1 VGHALAVHIGP
12 KKRAKSTL
20 KSEWDDLD
28 PRTKAAASPPTP
40 ARQAV
45 PNRVPYNVSSADFP
59 ADGPVAW
66 DEIDRLSM
74 RANAE
79 LVVPTMTRSGADRR
93 IAIYARY
100 SSEQQ
105 KPTSIEI
112 QEKDGVRYYRKL
124 GGTSHT
130 LFRDDARTGTDTDR
144 EGFQSLMRAVEAG
157 EFDTVVIWSFD
168 RLARETYDGV
178 PIIQFLEMH
187 GVELHI
193 VRKGRQ
199 VTKREAILDAVQ
211 AEEENALRV
220 DRITNGLND
229 FVQKGGLPWGWH
241 YGLLPT
247 RRRGFPERD
256 VENTANIVKRIT
268 LDIVYKSGDVIADEL
283 NAEGVE
289 PPSGKGLWDGWTVL
303 FIAQNVANTGRIHYR
318 KTGLHY
324 DTKAKSWVR
333 KPNPEYKWIK
343 GRNENI
349 RLVEDHEYVAAVK
362 AIQARNTRL
371 GGVNLDKSNHALP
384 IFGNP
389 ICDCPD
395 RGEEQRFLLNY
406 VDESKCSHRYKC
418 SNGKERCCGDA
429 QSFVGDDI
437 ERAIFDATAPRLA
450 PWLDGFDG
458 EFKDSLKEIERV
470 NEVRRAGENETLKEL
485 RDQSRRLLRESIR
498 DSHDE
503 DDHKAVALE
512 VKTQIQESKRRLA
525 LIPEIQV
532 EAIDFDGVRQSLS
545 TSLSMLRD
553 RLPFVPQNH
562 EEKELVEALRAGVLG
577 ILISRQ
583 GRLRGSFRIRIAA
596 QWERYVL
603 SEEQVIACD
612 FQPEIIETE
621 CHLEPSYTNVGS
633 VAYMSELAASGLHAL
648 SDEQWAL
655 VKDQL
660 PDLSITET
668 DGSRTSDT
676 RTVLHLLLFM
686 TRMKVPLTRPP
697 EYFGTRREAYNA
709 ILRLVM
715 AGGVEVLQQTFGS
728 DTTWSKG
735 LDFSRFD
742 KLPRSKRP
750 STQPTLAAARAA
762 EKGEYDLTDD
772 QWGSIKHL
780 FVGKVIKPASG
791 RSATIDMRL
800 AMNGILTKLRTGCA
814 FRKMPDRFGDGV
826 ELYNITQRIH
836 YHRVWDRARNIF
848 LERFPA
854 VLEGLPDDPFPGW
867 SRRHPKGAADGP
879 FMVGNTA
886 ITSSAG
892 SAVPGAT
899 GSTQPSKPRQRRRRK
914 P

>member
-1 VGHALAVHIGP
+1 LAVHIGP
-12 KKRAKSTL
+12 KKLPKSAL

-28 PRTKAAASPPTP
+28 PRTKAAASPPAP

-45 PNRVPYNVSSADFP
+45 PKRVPYNVSSDDFP

-74 RANAE
+74 RADAE
-79 LVVPTMTRSGADRR
+79 LVVPTMTRSGANRR

-105 KPTSIEI
+105 NPASIEI
-112 QEKDGVRYYRKL
+112 QEKDGVRYYRKF
-124 GGTSHT
+124 GGTGHT

-144 EGFQSLMRAVEAG
+144 EGLQALLRAVENG
-157 EFDTVVIWSFD
+157 EFDIVIIWSFD

-178 PIIQFLEMH
+178 PVIQFLEMH

-193 VRKGRQ
+193 ARKGRR
-199 VTKREAILDAVQ
+199 VTKREAIIDAVQ
-211 AEEENALRV
+211 AEEENALRI

-241 YGLLPT
+241 YGLVPT
-247 RRRGFPERD
+247 RRRGFPARD
-256 VENTANIVKRIT
+256 TENTAKIVKRIT
-268 LDIVYKSGDVIADEL
+268 LDIVYKSGDMIADEL

-318 KTGLHY
+318 KTGLYY
-324 DTKAKSWVR
+324 DTKTKSWVR
-333 KPNPEYKWIK
+333 KPNPEYMWIR

-349 RLVEDHEYVAAVK
+349 RLVEDHEYVAAVT

-371 GGVNLDKSNHALP
+371 GGAVQDKSNHALP

-395 RGEEQRFLLNY
+395 RKEEQRFLLNY

-418 SNGKERCCGDA
+418 SNGKERCCSDA

-437 ERAIFDATAPRLA
+437 EKAIFDATAPRLA

-458 EFKDSLKEIERV
+458 EFKDSLIEIDRV
-470 NEVRRAGENETLKEL
+470 NVVRRAGENETLKEL
-485 RDQSRRLLRESIR
+485 RDQSRRLLRQSIR

-532 EAIDFDGVRQSLS
+532 DAIDFGGVRENLFSA
-545 TSLSMLRD
+545 LSMLRD
-553 RLPFVPQNH
+553 RLPFVPQSH
-562 EEKELVEALRAGVLG
+562 EEVELVEALRTGVLG

-621 CHLEPSYTNVGS
+621 CHLEPSYTNLGS
-633 VAYMSELAASGLHAL
+633 VAHMSELAASGLHAL

-660 PDLSITET
+660 PNLSITESN
-668 DGSRTSDT
+668 GSRTSDT
-676 RTVLHLLLFM
+676 RMVLHLLLFM

-715 AGGVEVLQQTFGS
+715 AGGIEVLQQTFGS
-728 DTTWSKG
+728 DPTWSEG

-750 STQPTLAAARAA
+750 STQPTLTAARAA
-762 EKGEYDLTDD
+762 ERGEYDLTDD
-772 QWGSIKHL
+772 QWASIEHL
-780 FVGKVIKPASG
+780 FVGKVLNPISGKPAV
-791 RSATIDMRL
+791 IDMRT
-800 AMNGILTKLRTGCA
+800 AMDGILTKLRTGCA
-814 FRKMPDRFGDGV
+814 WKKLPERFGGGV
-826 ELYNITQRIH
+826 ELLNIMQRMH
-836 YHRVWDRARNIF
+836 YHRVWDRVRDIF
-848 LERFPA
+848 LQRFPEI
-854 VLEGLPDDPFPGW
+854 LEGLPDDPFPGW
-867 SRRHPKGAADGP
+867 ARRRVKGAANGP
-879 FMVGNTA
+879 LMVGNTA

-892 SAVPGAT
+892 LPAPGAT
-899 GSTQPSKPRQRRRRK
+899 GSSQPSKPRRRRRK
-914 P
+914 S